1 MRGKRI
7 VIITN
12 LLLLV
17 WFFLDMVGV
26 SFDGKFLVTRS
37 WQEDGIFFLLYITS
51 FMWFI
56 FKAKSGKII
65 LTAFL
70 ILWFSLPIYFHWCFT
85 ILDLGKGK
93 LDIFQIPSNCLGQ
106 MQFTYRIYI
115 ILFFIF

>member
-26 SFDGKFLVTRS
+26 SFDGKVLVTRS

-51 FMWFI
+51 FM
-56 FKAKSGKII
+56 
-65 LTAFL
+65 
-70 ILWFSLPIYFHWCFT
+70 
-85 ILDLGKGK
+85 
-93 LDIFQIPSNCLGQ
+93 
-106 MQFTYRIYI
+106 
-115 ILFFIF
+115 